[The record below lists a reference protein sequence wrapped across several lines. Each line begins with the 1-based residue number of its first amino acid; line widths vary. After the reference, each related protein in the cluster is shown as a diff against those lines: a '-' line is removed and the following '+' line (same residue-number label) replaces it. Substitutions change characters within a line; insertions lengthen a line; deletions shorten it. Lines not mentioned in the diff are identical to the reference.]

1 MLFAASKSEIK
12 LYVDVNG
19 TTNEQCG
26 RVYAQLNVR
35 ILNTQLCAGGKRG
48 EDSCNGDSGGPLM
61 TLDDSNPLNPH
72 YYLVGLVS
80 FGPRQCG
87 LESWPGVYTKVSE
100 YMDWILSN
108 MY

>member
-1 MLFAASKSEIK
+1 M
-12 LYVDVNG
+12 NG
-19 TTNEQCG
+19 TSNAYCSQ
-26 RVYAQLNVR
+26 VYAQQNTR

-61 TLDDSNPLNPH
+61 TLDTSNPRNPH
-72 YYLVGLVS
+72 QYLVGIVS

-87 LESWPGVYTKVSE
+87 LEGWPGVYTRVSE
-100 YMDWILSN
+100 YLDWILSE